1 MNHDF
6 GFKWTTKSIK
16 GSKDADHNLVSKK
29 DWAKKMA
36 HCVGSQG
43 QVKLAKKLQKHASIM
58 MSHTENP
65 KPTINLFQS
74 ELLSESVD
82 VLNSSLTQ
90 SAGEL
95 QRCKGF
101 QKGGADGLLSPFHK
115 VEFSM
120 ACCKQRPGHY
130 TVRPHWSGLLCFVM
144 SVRRVIQII
153 GIRPVG
159 VGRSKFFCVPQFCC
173 VHKIF

>member
-1 MNHDF
+1 
-6 GFKWTTKSIK
+6 
-16 GSKDADHNLVSKK
+16 
-29 DWAKKMA
+29 MA

-101 QKGGADGLLSPFHK
+101 QKRWCRRFAFTIPQSGVFHGLLQTKTRVLYSQTSLIWTALLRHVSSASYPDNRNK
-115 VEFSM
+115 
-120 ACCKQRPGHY
+120 AC
-130 TVRPHWSGLLCFVM
+130 
-144 SVRRVIQII
+144 RR
-153 GIRPVG
+153 G
-159 VGRSKFFCVPQFCC
+159 KE
-173 VHKIF
+173 